1 MMQQLAQRHS
11 FVATPLPVRAAA
23 VSRCAPAAVPTAQ
36 MQHCRTDSATPGGL
50 LHSPTAAP
58 PPPPSPPAP
67 AVSRFHTHVPVF
79 RRAAGAHRV
88 SALFGFGKGS
98 SEKSEKELEKEEQFR
113 KQQEVLARRRTNS
126 WQAEVVD
133 RRKEVSKYLQNPEYR
148 KQVDAEKRARFK
160 AKKEQ
165 EVGRLGWVVVAR
177 GVIGGLPAKCTGWH
191 VGVKSWGLGGWQE
204 GAADSMV
211 PVLSARPPGSFAVP
225 RTTCTGPH
233 PRPASTLLASPAC
246 W

>member
-1 MMQQLAQRHS
+1 MCIALLLSTQQTDAPLLPQAAIPWQAPEAPRRCLLHPCSAVPFLTHCLFLFGNTMMQQLAQRHS

-23 VSRCAPAAVPTAQ
+23 VS
-36 MQHCRTDSATPGGL
+36 
-50 LHSPTAAP
+50 
-58 PPPPSPPAP
+58 
-67 AVSRFHTHVPVF
+67 

-165 EVGRLGWVVVAR
+165 EEKENPIPKFGIIVPLAPFGMPDYDETERFDLRLPFVDFGDPDPELENDPL
-177 GVIGGLPAKCTGWH
+177 GLKQ
-191 VGVKSWGLGGWQE
+191 LGKAFGFGKKKE
-204 GAADSMV
+204 GK
-211 PVLSARPPGSFAVP
+211 
-225 RTTCTGPH
+225 
-233 PRPASTLLASPAC
+233 
-246 W
+246 